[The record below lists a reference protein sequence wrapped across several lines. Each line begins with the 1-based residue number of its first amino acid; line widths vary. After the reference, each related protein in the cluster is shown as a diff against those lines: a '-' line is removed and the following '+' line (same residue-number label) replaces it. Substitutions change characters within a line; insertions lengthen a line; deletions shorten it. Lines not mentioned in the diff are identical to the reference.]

1 MSSIHVTHEK
11 RTSDSPPYLITVNL
25 KFNEYDTPALLLDM
39 DLAESNIRRMG
50 DFFHGKKILHR
61 PHVKVHK
68 SPYLAHKQIAAGA
81 NGITC
86 AKVAEAE
93 VMANSGI
100 DNILIANQVIGAQK
114 LTRLANL
121 SKHCHIGVLVDN
133 LTNAREMSK
142 IASDAES
149 TIDVLVEVNLSSSLD
164 GILDRCGVT
173 SGADA
178 VKLAHE
184 ISQLKNLNFNGLM
197 GYEGALRKFTDLES
211 RRNAVEKA
219 LGFLVGIKDQVEDS
233 GLAVNV
239 VSSGGTTSYNLASQ
253 VPGITEI
260 QAGGYVFMDIG
271 YRKAGIDFDFAL
283 TLLTSVVSRPKPE
296 KAIVDVGFKA
306 ISAEHGM
313 PLIKDMADL
322 ECIGLNAEHGHL
334 RLRQASDFPSCG
346 DKLEMLPTHVDTT
359 VCLHDNYVLIRKGEV
374 EGTAAI
380 EARGKLQ

>member
-1 MSSIHVTHEK
+1 VRREK
-11 RTSDSPPYLITVNL
+11 RTSDSPLYLITVTL

-39 DLAESNIRRMG
+39 DIAERNIRRMAE
-50 DFFHGKKILHR
+50 FFHGKKLHHR

-81 NGITC
+81 KGVTC

-121 SKHCHIGVLVDN
+121 GKHCHIGVLVDN
-133 LTNAREMSK
+133 LANAKEMSE
-142 IASDAES
+142 IAANAGSN
-149 TIDVLVEVNLSSSLD
+149 IDVLVEVNLSSSLD
-164 GILDRCGVT
+164 GILDRCGVA
-173 SGADA
+173 SGKDA

-197 GYEGALRKFTDLES
+197 GYEGALRKFTDTES
-211 RRNAVEKA
+211 RKNAVEKA

-233 GLAVNV
+233 GIDVNV
-239 VSSGGTTSYNLASQ
+239 VSSGGTMSYNLASQ
-253 VPGITEI
+253 VPGVTEI
-260 QAGGYVFMDIG
+260 QAGGYVFMDTG
-271 YRKAGIDFDFAL
+271 YRKAGIDFGIAL
-283 TLLTSVVSRPKPE
+283 TLLTTVISRPKAE

-313 PLIKDMADL
+313 PLIKDRADL
-322 ECIGLNAEHGHL
+322 ECISLNAEHGHL
-334 RLRQASDFPSCG
+334 RLREAGIFPSCG
-346 DKLEMLPTHVDTT
+346 DKVEMLPSHVDTT
-359 VCLHDNYVLIRKGEV
+359 VCLHDNYVVTRGGEV
-374 EGTAAI
+374 EGTLAI

>member
-1 MSSIHVTHEK
+1 MRREK
-11 RTSDSPPYLITVNL
+11 RTSDSPLYLITVTL

-39 DLAESNIRRMG
+39 DIAERNIRRMAE
-50 DFFHGKKILHR
+50 FFHGKKLHHR

-81 NGITC
+81 KGVTC

-121 SKHCHIGVLVDN
+121 GKHCHIGVLVDN
-133 LTNAREMSK
+133 LANAKEMSE
-142 IASDAES
+142 IAANAGSN
-149 TIDVLVEVNLSSSLD
+149 IDVLVEVNLSSSLD
-164 GILDRCGVT
+164 GILDRCGVA
-173 SGADA
+173 SGKDA

-197 GYEGALRKFTDLES
+197 GYEGALRKFTDTES
-211 RRNAVEKA
+211 RKNAVEKA

-233 GLAVNV
+233 GIDVNV
-239 VSSGGTTSYNLASQ
+239 VSSGGTMSYNLASQ
-253 VPGITEI
+253 VPGVTEI
-260 QAGGYVFMDIG
+260 QAGGYVFMDTG
-271 YRKAGIDFDFAL
+271 YRKAGIDFGIAL
-283 TLLTSVVSRPKPE
+283 TLLTTVISRPKAE

-313 PLIKDMADL
+313 PLIKDRADL
-322 ECIGLNAEHGHL
+322 ECIALNAEHGHL
-334 RLRQASDFPSCG
+334 RFREAGIFPSCG
-346 DKLEMLPTHVDTT
+346 DKLEMLPSHVDTT
-359 VCLHDNYVLIRKGEV
+359 VCLHDNYVVTRGGEV
-374 EGTAAI
+374 EGTLAI